1 MVALSVFGPN
11 CPSFSIDVSSTP
23 HWRGISSCCCL
34 FRPSSSSSS
43 SMEFPPEGY
52 RRNVGICLFNPS
64 GKIFAASRLNRPE
77 VWEMPQGGVNEG
89 EDLNTAAK
97 RELTEETGVVSA
109 EIISELPYW
118 LTYDFSP
125 ETSIKLSKHWGVRY
139 KGQTQKWFLMK
150 FTGKEEEINLL
161 GDGTERQEFGE
172 WLWMSIEQIM
182 NQTADVRKPVYAQ
195 VMKEFGNF
203 ILGNECDDVSFK
215 QSETQLVS

>member
-1 MVALSVFGPN
+1 
-11 CPSFSIDVSSTP
+11 
-23 HWRGISSCCCL
+23 
-34 FRPSSSSSS
+34 
-43 SMEFPPEGY
+43 MEFPPEGY